1 VFTKKQL
8 VEWFDL
14 RHVSQSSAQF
24 NPEKLAWLNQQHI
37 KAAPDAQLIAVLDD
51 EFAKRGADL
60 RSGPPLERVLPL
72 IKDRANSVPQLA
84 DEAMLFYAYVP
95 SATPVPPDAL
105 QALGV
110 LKAKLETAAWE
121 KPAISDAM
129 KQVLKETGLKM
140 PQLAMPLRQ
149 AVTGRTQTPSID
161 AVLEL
166 LGRDTVLSRLAAS
179 LGKG

>member
-72 IKDRANSVPQLA
+72 IKDRANSIPLLA
-84 DEAMLFYAYVP
+84 DEAMLFYSYVP
-95 SATPVPPDAL
+95 TGVPPDAL
-105 QALGV
+105 HALGA
-110 LKAKLETAAWE
+110 LKGKLETVSWE
-121 KPAISDAM
+121 KAAISEAM

-140 PQLAMPLRQ
+140 PQLAMPLRL

-166 LGRDTVLSRLAAS
+166 LGRGTVLNRLSRL
-179 LGKG
+179 L